1 MGGKIVFET
10 NMSYNNFLRR
20 LQMNKI
26 GKALKNL
33 NWKLFASLLVMG
45 LCPTIYTTL
54 RVFFLGQLPGDWS
67 FSIAGQ
73 LSWVNLLYE
82 ILDEAIILPLY
93 FFMGKVVSEKSEYV
107 NRIKTGLI
115 ISFIVYAVCSVF
127 ICCSTNPLLKVMA
140 TSKDIIEESAV
151 YIRIES
157 VANIFALLSSFML
170 VCLVTLGKSKFVY
183 ILTAAKLILSVI
195 FDTFFI
201 STLKIS
207 ANLGVNGIGYS
218 NIIVNILLFTA
229 SVYLLSKEGY
239 SIFNKEKLSFTWAK
253 DFVKIGGIS
262 GIESFVRNI
271 AYMLMISRMVNMV
284 NEQGTYW
291 VANNF
296 IWGWLLLPV
305 NQLGEL
311 IKQETGTDENAVRK
325 NTLGYFAVTLIVCA
339 IWFITIP
346 GWKGFMTNVLQF
358 SDVDKLFNLVMILL
372 GFYVLYAIQNVFD
385 CEFYGLGKTNYMLF
399 ESVITNSIYYGTAFI
414 LYLFGF
420 WTPTLTGIALLF
432 GIGNAFDS
440 IVSGGAFAYLL
451 KKKNINILEVE

>member
-1 MGGKIVFET
+1 
-10 NMSYNNFLRR
+10 
-20 LQMNKI
+20 MNKI
-26 GKALKNL
+26 TKSLKNL
-33 NWKLFASLLVMG
+33 NWNLFAALLVMG

-82 ILDEAIILPLY
+82 ILNEAIILPLY
-93 FFMGKVVSEKSEYV
+93 FFMGKAISDKTEYT

-115 ISFIVYAVCSVF
+115 ISFGVYTVCSVL
-127 ICCSTNPLLKVMA
+127 ICCFTNPLLAAMA
-140 TSKDIIEESAV
+140 TSKDIIAESAV

-157 VANIFALLSSFML
+157 IANIFGLLSSFML

-183 ILTAAKLILSVI
+183 ALTVAKLVLSVV
-195 FDTFFI
+195 FDTFFV
-201 STLKIS
+201 STLSIS

-218 NIIVNILLFTA
+218 NIIVNILLFIV
-229 SVYLLSKEGY
+229 SVGLLAKEGY
-239 SIFNKEKLSFTWAK
+239 SIFNKDKLSFAWAK
-253 DFVKIGGIS
+253 DFIKIGGIS
-262 GIESFVRNI
+262 GVESFVRNI

-296 IWGWLLLPV
+296 IWGWLLLPI

-311 IKQETGTDENAVRK
+311 IKQETGTDEKAVK
-325 NTLGYFAVTLIVCA
+325 NNTLGYFAVTTMVCA
-339 IWFITIP
+339 LWFITIP

-358 SDVDKLFNLVMILL
+358 SDVDKLFNLVMVLL
-372 GFYVLYAIQNVFD
+372 GFYVLYALQNVFD

-399 ESVITNSIYYGTAFI
+399 ESVVTNSIYYGTAFV
-414 LYLFGF
+414 LYLCGM
-420 WTPTLTGIALLF
+420 WTPSLMGIALLF

-440 IVSGGAFAYLL
+440 IVSGAAFAWLL
-451 KKKNINILEVE
+451 KKKKINILEVE